1 MERSEKSEGANTLSR
16 AYEERHLAE
25 CVEVIRTNTEVYE
38 VEVRRMNAEIKDM
51 YERYHDN
58 DLEIFTELS
67 NTITMNENMKIAL
80 AKCLRAM
87 KKPYFGRIDI
97 QEYDGRGKR
106 PQETF
111 YLGKGGVMKDPTHI
125 LVVDWRAPI
134 ANVYY
139 ENGLGECSYLAPGGR
154 KYTIDLQGKRTYE
167 IDGDRLIDFYDS
179 EVVANDELLT
189 KYLAKN
195 KEAVLGEIIATIQK
209 EQNDI
214 IRKSPYRS
222 MIVQGVAGSGK
233 TTVAMHRISYIL
245 YNYTKDFKPDD
256 FYIIGSNRILLN
268 YITGVLP
275 ELDVHGVR
283 QMTMEQLFVRL
294 LYEDWNEKK
303 YEIAACDTGSVR
315 KGKQAWFLA
324 LQEYIDR
331 LEEETIPQ
339 DDIYLKD
346 EILFSREQIN
356 RYRRDNAVLSIQSKI
371 DGLNERTLVKL
382 RNELTGRDLVY
393 SAEDRRALIR
403 EYTGRFGAKKWK
415 KSIFEI
421 YDEFCAAQGM
431 VLGEETDE
439 ERKGTDPE
447 KKPGEETKGTA
458 LEKEPSE
465 ERKGTAPEKES
476 GEERK
481 GTAPEKESG
490 ADKFG
495 NTPVKA
501 LRAEQGQKASRT
513 SRAGKR
519 MAKEKKRGCD
529 VYDLAALAYIYK
541 RVKETERI
549 REASHIVIDEAQ
561 DFGMMAYESLHFCI
575 PRCSWTIMGDVS
587 QNIHFGFGLGDW
599 EELKELILN
608 DPKDTF
614 GVLSKSYRN
623 TVEISDFAQKIL
635 RHGSFSSYPI
645 EPIIR
650 HGNPVLA
657 EACRDG
663 ESMLLRAVSLLESW
677 QRDGLET
684 IAVVCRDADSASVAA
699 QRLGGRIRIEES
711 NLELAE
717 FRQGIMVLPVDYT
730 KGLEFDAVLIWE
742 PTQEDYP
749 EDDGHAKLLYVA
761 ATRALHE
768 LAILHTGNVSRLLE
782 NTEV

>member
-1 MERSEKSEGANTLSR
+1 M
-16 AYEERHLAE
+16 
-25 CVEVIRTNTEVYE
+25 
-38 VEVRRMNAEIKDM
+38 
-51 YERYHDN
+51 
-58 DLEIFTELS
+58 
-67 NTITMNENMKIAL
+67 
-80 AKCLRAM
+80 
-87 KKPYFGRIDI
+87 
-97 QEYDGRGKR
+97 
-106 PQETF
+106 
-111 YLGKGGVMKDPTHI
+111 
-125 LVVDWRAPI
+125 
-134 ANVYY
+134 
-139 ENGLGECSYLAPGGR
+139 
-154 KYTIDLQGKRTYE
+154 
-167 IDGDRLIDFYDS
+167 
-179 EVVANDELLT
+179 
-189 KYLAKN
+189 
-195 KEAVLGEIIATIQK
+195 
-209 EQNDI
+209 
-214 IRKSPYRS
+214 
-222 MIVQGVAGSGK
+222 
-233 TTVAMHRISYIL
+233 
-245 YNYTKDFKPDD
+245 
-256 FYIIGSNRILLN
+256 
-268 YITGVLP
+268 
-275 ELDVHGVR
+275 
-283 QMTMEQLFVRL
+283 
-294 LYEDWNEKK
+294 
-303 YEIAACDTGSVR
+303 
-315 KGKQAWFLA
+315 
-324 LQEYIDR
+324 
-331 LEEETIPQ
+331 
-339 DDIYLKD
+339 
-346 EILFSREQIN
+346 
-356 RYRRDNAVLSIQSKI
+356 LSIQSKI

-465 ERKGTAPEKES
+465 ETKGAAPEKES

-481 GTAPEKESG
+481 GAAPEKEPG
-490 ADKFG
+490 EEGKGTDPEKKLGEETKGTA
-495 NTPVKA
+495 PVKA

>member
-154 KYTIDLQGKRTYE
+154 KYTIDLQRKRTYE

-245 YNYTKDFKPDD
+245 YNYAKDFKPDD

-465 ERKGTAPEKES
+465 ETKGAAPEKES